1 MKIVIDPSA
10 WVEIFLG
17 SMKGQSVVEVIQDAE
32 LVLTPEIVL
41 AEISRKYLRERAK
54 EQVIRSRLRTI
65 TESSELSQIDE
76 NIALEGAKAYLE
88 IDEKAKKSKNKK
100 PSLFDAIVLAI
111 ARINKP
117 KVLTGGLHFKDLPE
131 TVWLK

>member
-41 AEISRKYLRERAK
+41 AEISRKYLREGR
-54 EQVIRSRLRTI
+54 R
-65 TESSELSQIDE
+65 
-76 NIALEGAKAYLE
+76 
-88 IDEKAKKSKNKK
+88 NK
-100 PSLFDAIVLAI
+100 
-111 ARINKP
+111 
-117 KVLTGGLHFKDLPE
+117 
-131 TVWLK
+131 